1 MCMFSYGVWCSVFIV
16 FSVMQIV
23 AEPGRCCGI
32 GCFFNGVWKGLF
44 VFYRMASPYKIPKKK
59 QPEGSDSAHIHLQS
73 PLSRLHGYAPQD
85 FGSPTRRGG
94 SDRMHD
100 GKPPGIRATRQP
112 FRSYVQTLLGL
123 DRTCRG
129 GALSSNHGSA
139 GSWSSQWQQRF
150 SNWGSSRRASGRL
163 LQSEDSSGLQSPPQK
178 KVSSPCT
185 PHKRISVKAVDYLE
199 EQRAQVDAGK
209 LSSSPPQRKVDPAE
223 NGKEKKNSSS
233 VGPEETSEDEFVSLS
248 SSSSSST
255 MKMALT
261 PKMARRRLRADQE
274 DVMETQRRRWR
285 TFRDRKTLA
294 ASGLRQKKSRLD
306 PSEAIVLSSEEEE
319 DDEGQRTSRW
329 VNGAG
334 HTEKTQ
340 VLLGSSPPSFLQ
352 LEFCSL
358 HSGLM
363 EADAGGA
370 MKITEYGI
378 TFPVKGTEDTE
389 VTVVASQ
396 LRGYGVW
403 DGGVAMGGA
412 LLAGWKG
419 PAPSLLFLWVS
430 AAQANL
436 LQRELSLIQKSSS
449 RANAPPCSFLL
460 LMLKEQL
467 SEMQAALL
475 ASILDTEE
483 YHQHRSSSSPI
494 DWSQGLLLLHSCPA
508 PLDRHLLR
516 LLGHSAK
523 PGQSSAAQ
531 RNSAGQQ
538 PTRLI
543 QYPLV
548 PCIGRMTLTQEDLD
562 CLDAGEFLND
572 VIIDFYLKYL
582 LLEGVGGTVAQRSHV
597 FSSFFYKQL
606 SCRRAAGESDAPSV
620 PDHHT
625 RHQRVKTWTRDV
637 DIFSKDFLFV
647 PVNKAAHWF
656 LVVVCFPRLE
666 DVRTEEFLSGA
677 GGSERAA
684 AEPRPRSQLPPCSL
698 LGCQKKTVTKRPCIL
713 VMDSLKL
720 SSHDDVCR
728 LIRGYLQVEWEVR
741 RKTRRLFAPASM
753 RSCTCSV
760 PQQDNG
766 SDCGVY
772 LLQFAESFLQNPVVD
787 FDPPLRLEG
796 WFPRQQTRQK
806 RNEIRSLLLR
816 LERAQLSEQNQDPE
830 F

>member
-1 MCMFSYGVWCSVFIV
+1 
-16 FSVMQIV
+16 
-23 AEPGRCCGI
+23 
-32 GCFFNGVWKGLF
+32 
-44 VFYRMASPYKIPKKK
+44 
-59 QPEGSDSAHIHLQS
+59 
-73 PLSRLHGYAPQD
+73 
-85 FGSPTRRGG
+85 
-94 SDRMHD
+94 MHD

-123 DRTCRG
+123 DRSCRG
-129 GALSSNHGSA
+129 GALSANHGSA

-150 SNWGSSRRASGRL
+150 SNCRGSSRRASGRL
-163 LQSEDSSGLQSPPQK
+163 LQSEDSSGLQSPPQM
-178 KVSSPCT
+178 KVSSPST

-233 VGPEETSEDEFVSLS
+233 VGPEETSEDEFVSPS

-255 MKMALT
+255 MKTALS

-363 EADAGGA
+363 EADARGA
-370 MKITEYGI
+370 MKIAEYGI

-656 LVVVCFPRLE
+656 LVVVCFPGLE

-684 AEPRPRSQLPPCSL
+684 AEPRPRSQLPPLRVVRLQCSL

-796 WFPRQQTRQK
+796 WFPRQQARQK

>member
-1 MCMFSYGVWCSVFIV
+1 M
-16 FSVMQIV
+16 
-23 AEPGRCCGI
+23 
-32 GCFFNGVWKGLF
+32 
-44 VFYRMASPYKIPKKK
+44 
-59 QPEGSDSAHIHLQS
+59 
-73 PLSRLHGYAPQD
+73 
-85 FGSPTRRGG
+85 
-94 SDRMHD
+94 
-100 GKPPGIRATRQP
+100 
-112 FRSYVQTLLGL
+112 
-123 DRTCRG
+123 
-129 GALSSNHGSA
+129 
-139 GSWSSQWQQRF
+139 
-150 SNWGSSRRASGRL
+150 
-163 LQSEDSSGLQSPPQK
+163 
-178 KVSSPCT
+178 KVSSPST

-233 VGPEETSEDEFVSLS
+233 VGPEETSEDEFVSPS

-255 MKMALT
+255 MKTALS

-363 EADAGGA
+363 EADARGA
-370 MKITEYGI
+370 MKIAEYGI

-656 LVVVCFPRLE
+656 LVVVCFPGLE

-684 AEPRPRSQLPPCSL
+684 AEPRPRSQLPPLRVVRLQCSL

-796 WFPRQQTRQK
+796 WFPRQQARQK

>member
-1 MCMFSYGVWCSVFIV
+1 
-16 FSVMQIV
+16 
-23 AEPGRCCGI
+23 
-32 GCFFNGVWKGLF
+32 
-44 VFYRMASPYKIPKKK
+44 MAFPYKIPKKK
-59 QPEGSDSAHIHLQS
+59 QPEGSDSAHIHLLS
-73 PLSRLHGYAPQD
+73 PLSRLHGSAPQQD

-94 SDRMHD
+94 ADRKHD
-100 GKPPGIRATRQP
+100 GKPPGMRATRQP

-123 DRTCRG
+123 DSSCRG
-129 GALSSNHGSA
+129 GASSANHGLA
-139 GSWSSQWQQRF
+139 GSWSSQWQQSFTDCRGQPK
-150 SNWGSSRRASGRL
+150 SASDRL
-163 LQSEDSSGLQSPPQK
+163 LQPEDSSGLQSPPQR
-178 KVSSPCT
+178 KVSSPST

-209 LSSSPPQRKVDPAE
+209 LSSLPPQRKVDPAT
-223 NGKEKKNSSS
+223 NGKEKKNSSG
-233 VGPEETSEDEFVSLS
+233 VGLEETSEDEFVSLS
-248 SSSSSST
+248 SSSSSSP
-255 MKMALT
+255 MKTALLT
-261 PKMARRRLRADQE
+261 KMARRRRRVDQE
-274 DVMETQRRRWR
+274 DVMETQRHRWR
-285 TFRDRKTLA
+285 TFRNRKTLA

-319 DDEGQRTSRW
+319 DDEGQRTSSW
-329 VNGAG
+329 VDGAG
-334 HTEKTQ
+334 HTEKMQ

-363 EADAGGA
+363 EADARGPL
-370 MKITEYGI
+370 KIAEYEI

-436 LQRELSLIQKSSS
+436 LQRELSLIQKSTA

-460 LMLKEQL
+460 VMLKEQL

-475 ASILDTEE
+475 ASILDMEE
-483 YHQHRSSSSPI
+483 YQQHRSSSSPI

-531 RNSAGQQ
+531 RNPAGQQ

-572 VIIDFYLKYL
+572 VIIDFYFKYL

-656 LVVVCFPRLE
+656 LVVVCFPGLE
-666 DVRTEEFLSGA
+666 GVRTEEFLSGA
-677 GGSERAA
+677 DGSERAA

-698 LGCQKKTVTKRPCIL
+698 LGCQKKTVTKRSCIL

-741 RKTRRLFAPASM
+741 RKTPRLFTPATM

-787 FDPPLRLEG
+787 FDLPLRLEG
-796 WFPRQQTRQK
+796 WFPRQQARQK
-806 RNEIRSLLLR
+806 RDEIRSLLLR
-816 LERAQLSEQNQDPE
+816 LERAQLSEQNQNS
-830 F
+830 

>member
-1 MCMFSYGVWCSVFIV
+1 
-16 FSVMQIV
+16 
-23 AEPGRCCGI
+23 
-32 GCFFNGVWKGLF
+32 
-44 VFYRMASPYKIPKKK
+44 MASPYKIPKKK
-59 QPEGSDSAHIHLQS
+59 QPEGSDSAHIHLLS
-73 PLSRLHGYAPQD
+73 PLSRLHGSAPQD

-123 DRTCRG
+123 DRSCRG
-129 GALSSNHGSA
+129 GALSANHGSA

-150 SNWGSSRRASGRL
+150 SNCRGSSRRASGRL
-163 LQSEDSSGLQSPPQK
+163 LQSEDSSGLQSPPQM
-178 KVSSPCT
+178 KVSSPST

-233 VGPEETSEDEFVSLS
+233 VGPEETSEDEFVSPS

-255 MKMALT
+255 MKTALS

-363 EADAGGA
+363 EADARGA
-370 MKITEYGI
+370 MKIAEYGI

-656 LVVVCFPRLE
+656 LVVVCFPGLE

-684 AEPRPRSQLPPCSL
+684 AEPRPRSQLPPLRVVRLQCSL

-796 WFPRQQTRQK
+796 WFPRQQARQK

>member
-1 MCMFSYGVWCSVFIV
+1 
-16 FSVMQIV
+16 
-23 AEPGRCCGI
+23 
-32 GCFFNGVWKGLF
+32 
-44 VFYRMASPYKIPKKK
+44 MAFPYKIPKKK
-59 QPEGSDSAHIHLQS
+59 QPEDSDPARIHLQS
-73 PLSRLHGYAPQD
+73 PLSRLHGSDPQVNEQD
-85 FGSPTRRGG
+85 FGNPTRRGG

-100 GKPPGIRATRQP
+100 RKPPGIRATRQP

-123 DRTCRG
+123 DSSRRG
-129 GALSSNHGSA
+129 GASSANHGSA
-139 GSWSSQWQQRF
+139 GSWSSQWQQSF
-150 SNWGSSRRASGRL
+150 SNCRGRPKRASDRL
-163 LQSEDSSGLQSPPQK
+163 LRPEDTSGLQSPPQK
-178 KVSSPCT
+178 KVSSPST

-209 LSSSPPQRKVDPAE
+209 LSSSPPLRKVNPAT
-223 NGKEKKNSSS
+223 NGKKKNSSS

-248 SSSSSST
+248 SSSFSSP
-255 MKMALT
+255 MKTALS
-261 PKMARRRLRADQE
+261 PKTARRRRHADLE
-274 DVMETQRRRWR
+274 DVMEAQRHRWR
-285 TFRDRKTLA
+285 TFRDKKTLA
-294 ASGLRQKKSRLD
+294 ASVLRQKKSRLD

-319 DDEGQRTSRW
+319 DGEGQRTSQR
-329 VNGAG
+329 VDRAG

-363 EADAGGA
+363 EADARSA
-370 MKITEYGI
+370 MKIAEYGI
-378 TFPVKGTEDTE
+378 TFPVKGSEDTE

-430 AAQANL
+430 AAQASL
-436 LQRELSLIQKSSS
+436 LQRELSLIQKSSA

-460 LMLKEQL
+460 VLLKEQL

-475 ASILDTEE
+475 ASILDMAE
-483 YHQHRSSSSPI
+483 YKQHRSSSSPV
-494 DWSQGLLLLHSCPA
+494 DWSQGLLLLHTCPS
-508 PLDRHLLR
+508 PLDRHLLG

-543 QYPLV
+543 QYPVV

-606 SCRRAAGESDAPSV
+606 SCRRAAGESDAPFV

-656 LVVVCFPRLE
+656 LVVVCFPGLE
-666 DVRTEEFLSGA
+666 GVQTEEFQSGA

-741 RKTRRLFAPASM
+741 RKTLRLFAPASM

-796 WFPRQQTRQK
+796 WFPRQRARQK
-806 RNEIRSLLLR
+806 RDEIRSLLLR
-816 LERAQLSEQNQDPE
+816 LERAQLNEQNQDAE

>member
-16 FSVMQIV
+16 FSAMQTV

-32 GCFFNGVWKGLF
+32 GCFFNGVWRGLF
-44 VFYRMASPYKIPKKK
+44 LFYRMASPYKIPKKK
-59 QPEGSDSAHIHLQS
+59 QPEGSDSAHIHLLS
-73 PLSRLHGYAPQD
+73 PLSRLHGSAPQD

-123 DRTCRG
+123 DRSCRG
-129 GALSSNHGSA
+129 GALSANHGSA

-150 SNWGSSRRASGRL
+150 SNCRGSSRRASGRL

-178 KVSSPCT
+178 KVSSPST

-233 VGPEETSEDEFVSLS
+233 VGPEETSEDEFVSPS

-255 MKMALT
+255 MKTALT

-340 VLLGSSPPSFLQ
+340 VLLGSSPPFFLQ

-363 EADAGGA
+363 EADARGA
-370 MKITEYGI
+370 MKIAEYGI

-656 LVVVCFPRLE
+656 LVVVCFPGLE

-728 LIRGYLQVEWEVR
+728 LIRGWSGRFGGRLGASSPPPPCGAAPAAFLSR
-741 RKTRRLFAPASM
+741 TTAATAASTCCSSPRASCRTPSSTSTRRCDWRAGSHGNRRGRNAT
-753 RSCTCSV
+753 RSGVCS
-760 PQQDNG
+760 
-766 SDCGVY
+766 
-772 LLQFAESFLQNPVVD
+772 
-787 FDPPLRLEG
+787 
-796 WFPRQQTRQK
+796 
-806 RNEIRSLLLR
+806 
-816 LERAQLSEQNQDPE
+816 
-830 F
+830 

>member
-1 MCMFSYGVWCSVFIV
+1 
-16 FSVMQIV
+16 
-23 AEPGRCCGI
+23 
-32 GCFFNGVWKGLF
+32 
-44 VFYRMASPYKIPKKK
+44 MAFPYKIPKKK
-59 QPEGSDSAHIHLQS
+59 QPEDSDPAHIHLQS
-73 PLSRLHGYAPQD
+73 PLSRLHGSDPQVNEQD
-85 FGSPTRRGG
+85 FGNTTRRGG

-112 FRSYVQTLLGL
+112 LRSYVQTLLGL
-123 DRTCRG
+123 DSSRRG
-129 GALSSNHGSA
+129 GASSANHGSA
-139 GSWSSQWQQRF
+139 GSWSSQWQQSF
-150 SNWGSSRRASGRL
+150 SNCRGRPKRASDRL
-163 LQSEDSSGLQSPPQK
+163 LRPEDTSGLQSPPQK
-178 KVSSPCT
+178 KVSSPST

-209 LSSSPPQRKVDPAE
+209 LSSSPPLRKVNPAT
-223 NGKEKKNSSS
+223 NGKKKNSSS

-248 SSSSSST
+248 SSSFSSP
-255 MKMALT
+255 MKTALS
-261 PKMARRRLRADQE
+261 PKTARRRRHADLE
-274 DVMETQRRRWR
+274 DVMEAQRHRWR
-285 TFRDRKTLA
+285 TFRDKKTLA
-294 ASGLRQKKSRLD
+294 ASVLRQKKSRLD

-319 DDEGQRTSRW
+319 DDEGQRTSRR
-329 VNGAG
+329 VDRAG

-363 EADAGGA
+363 EADARSA
-370 MKITEYGI
+370 MKIAEYGI
-378 TFPVKGTEDTE
+378 TFPVKGSEDTE

-436 LQRELSLIQKSSS
+436 LQRELSLIQKSST

-460 LMLKEQL
+460 VLLKEQL

-475 ASILDTEE
+475 ASILDMAE
-483 YHQHRSSSSPI
+483 YKQHRSSSSPV
-494 DWSQGLLLLHSCPA
+494 DWSQGLLLLHTCPS
-508 PLDRHLLR
+508 PLDRHLLG

-531 RNSAGQQ
+531 RNPAGQQ

-543 QYPLV
+543 QYPVV

-606 SCRRAAGESDAPSV
+606 SCRRAAGESDAPFV

-656 LVVVCFPRLE
+656 LVVVCFPGLE
-666 DVRTEEFLSGA
+666 GVQTEEFQSGA
-677 GGSERAA
+677 GGSKRAA

-741 RKTRRLFAPASM
+741 RKTLRLFAPASM

-796 WFPRQQTRQK
+796 WFPRQRARQK
-806 RNEIRSLLLR
+806 RDEIRSLLLR
-816 LERAQLSEQNQDPE
+816 LERAQLNEQNQDAE

>member
-1 MCMFSYGVWCSVFIV
+1 
-16 FSVMQIV
+16 
-23 AEPGRCCGI
+23 
-32 GCFFNGVWKGLF
+32 
-44 VFYRMASPYKIPKKK
+44 MAFPYKIPKKK
-59 QPEGSDSAHIHLQS
+59 QPEDSDPAHIHLQS
-73 PLSRLHGYAPQD
+73 PLSRLHGSDPQVNEQD
-85 FGSPTRRGG
+85 FGNTTRRGG

-100 GKPPGIRATRQP
+100 RKPPGIRATWQP

-123 DRTCRG
+123 DSSRRG
-129 GALSSNHGSA
+129 GASSANHGSA
-139 GSWSSQWQQRF
+139 GSWSSQWQQSF
-150 SNWGSSRRASGRL
+150 SNCRGRPKRASDRL
-163 LQSEDSSGLQSPPQK
+163 LRPEDTSGLQSPPQK
-178 KVSSPCT
+178 KVSSPST

-209 LSSSPPQRKVDPAE
+209 LSSSPPLRKVNPAT
-223 NGKEKKNSSS
+223 NGKKKNSSC

-248 SSSSSST
+248 SSSFSSP
-255 MKMALT
+255 MKTALS
-261 PKMARRRLRADQE
+261 PKTARRRRHADLE
-274 DVMETQRRRWR
+274 DVMEAQRHRWR
-285 TFRDRKTLA
+285 TFRDKKTLA
-294 ASGLRQKKSRLD
+294 ASVLRQKKSRLD

-319 DDEGQRTSRW
+319 DGEGQRTSQR
-329 VNGAG
+329 VDRAG

-363 EADAGGA
+363 EADARSA
-370 MKITEYGI
+370 MKIAEYGI
-378 TFPVKGTEDTE
+378 TFPVKGSEDTE

-436 LQRELSLIQKSSS
+436 LQRELSLIQKSST
-449 RANAPPCSFLL
+449 RANTPPCSFLL
-460 LMLKEQL
+460 VLLKEQL

-475 ASILDTEE
+475 ASILDMAE
-483 YHQHRSSSSPI
+483 YKQHRSSSSPV
-494 DWSQGLLLLHSCPA
+494 DWSQGLLLLHTCPS
-508 PLDRHLLR
+508 PLDRHLLG

-606 SCRRAAGESDAPSV
+606 SCRRAAGESDAPFV

-656 LVVVCFPRLE
+656 LVVVCFPGLE
-666 DVRTEEFLSGA
+666 GVQTEEFQSGA

-741 RKTRRLFAPASM
+741 RKTLRLFAPASM

-796 WFPRQQTRQK
+796 WFPRQRARQK
-806 RNEIRSLLLR
+806 RDEIRSLLLR
-816 LERAQLSEQNQDPE
+816 LERAQLSEQNQDAE